1 MQILEINKM
10 ILTIA
15 RKELKLLFVSPLA
28 WTFLALIQLILT
40 WVFLGRLDAFL
51 ELQAQLMQIA
61 NPPGATEVIIVPVFA
76 VASIVLLMTTPLLT
90 MRLMAEEWRN
100 HTMALLISAPISM
113 TAIVLGKFLGLMVFF
128 LLATLLAVV
137 LSLSLL
143 VGGAMDLGLLVSN
156 AIGLL
161 LLAACFVSIG
171 LYISSLTSHPAIA
184 ALGTLGILLAL
195 WIADIVVSDV
205 SGVIQNF
212 SLLRHY
218 ENFNR
223 GLIDSF
229 SFAFFTLFIVTFLI
243 LTVRRLDGE
252 RLHG

>member
-1 MQILEINKM
+1 M

-15 RKELKLLFVSPLA
+15 KKELKLLFVSPLA
-28 WTFLALIQLILT
+28 WTFLALIQLMLT

-51 ELQAQLMQIA
+51 ELQSQLMQIA

-76 VASIVLLMTTPLLT
+76 VASIVLLMATPLLT

-100 HTMALLISAPISM
+100 HTMVLLISAPVSI

-128 LLATLLAVV
+128 LLAVLLTVM

-143 VGGAMDLGLLVSN
+143 MGGTMDFGLLLSN
-156 AIGLL
+156 TIGLL

-195 WIADIVVSDV
+195 WIADIVASNA
-205 SGVIQNF
+205 GNVIQNF

-218 ENFNR
+218 ESFNR

-229 SFAFFTLFIVTFLI
+229 SLIFFVLFTLTFLI
-243 LTVRRLDGE
+243 LTIRRLDGE

>member
-1 MQILEINKM
+1 M

-28 WTFLALIQLILT
+28 WTFLALIQLMLT
-40 WVFLGRLDAFL
+40 WIFLGRLDAFL
-51 ELQAQLMQIA
+51 ELQSQFMQIA

-76 VASIVLLMTTPLLT
+76 VASLVLLMATPLFT

-100 HTMALLISAPISM
+100 HTMTLLISAPISM
-113 TAIVLGKFLGLMVFF
+113 TAIVLGKFLGLLIFF
-128 LLATLLAVV
+128 LLVTLLAVM

-143 VGGAMDLGLLVSN
+143 IGGTMDLGLLLSN

-161 LLAACFVSIG
+161 LLTACFVSVG

-184 ALGTLGILLAL
+184 AVGTLGVLLAL
-195 WIADIVVSDV
+195 WIADIVASDA
-205 SGVIQNF
+205 SSVIQNF

-218 ENFNR
+218 ESFNR

-229 SFAFFTLFIVTFLI
+229 SLVFLVLFTVTFLI
-243 LTVRRLDGE
+243 LTIRRLDGE

>member
-1 MQILEINKM
+1 M

-51 ELQAQLMQIA
+51 ELQSQFMQID
-61 NPPGATEVIIVPVFA
+61 NPPGATEVIITPVFA
-76 VASIVLLMTTPLLT
+76 VASLVLLMATPLLT

-113 TAIVLGKFLGLMVFF
+113 STIVLGKFLGLLIFF
-128 LLATLLAVV
+128 VLATLLAVM

-143 VGGAMDLGLLVSN
+143 IGGAMDFGLLLSN
-156 AIGLL
+156 AIGLV

-171 LYISSLTSHPAIA
+171 LYISSLTYHPAIA
-184 ALGTLGILLAL
+184 ALGTLGVLLVL
-195 WIADIVVSDV
+195 WIGDIVTSEAG
-205 SGVIQNF
+205 SVIQNF
-212 SLLRHY
+212 SLLRHF
-218 ENFNR
+218 ESFNR

-229 SFAFFTLFIVTFLI
+229 SLSFFALLTVTFLI
-243 LTVRRLDGE
+243 LTVRRLEGE

>member
-1 MQILEINKM
+1 M
-10 ILTIA
+10 IFTIA

-28 WTFLALIQLILT
+28 WTFLALIQLMLT

-51 ELQAQLMQIA
+51 ELQSQLMQIA

-76 VASIVLLMTTPLLT
+76 VASLILLMGTPLLT
-90 MRLMAEEWRN
+90 MRLIAEEWRN
-100 HTMALLISAPISM
+100 HTMTLLISAPISM
-113 TAIVLGKFLGLMVFF
+113 TSIVMGKFLGLMIFF
-128 LLATLLAVV
+128 LLATLLAVI

-143 VGGAMDLGLLVSN
+143 VGGTMDLGLLLSN

-161 LLAACFVSIG
+161 LLAACFISVG

-184 ALGTLGILLAL
+184 AVGTLGILLAL
-195 WIADIVVSDV
+195 WIADIVTSD
-205 SGVIQNF
+205 SSSVIQNF

-218 ENFNR
+218 ESFNR
-223 GLIDSF
+223 GLIDSYSL
-229 SFAFFTLFIVTFLI
+229 SFLILFIVTFLI
-243 LTVRRLDGE
+243 LTIRRLDGE

>member
-1 MQILEINKM
+1 M

-15 RKELKLLFVSPLA
+15 WKELKLLFVSPLA
-28 WTFLALIQLILT
+28 WAFLALIQLLIS

-51 ELQAQLMQIA
+51 ELQSQLMQIA

-76 VASIVLLMTTPLLT
+76 VASIVLLMATPLLT
-90 MRLMAEEWRN
+90 MRVMAEEWRN
-100 HTMALLISAPISM
+100 HTMTLLIAAPVSM
-113 TAIVLGKFLGLMVFF
+113 TAIVLGKFLGLMIFF
-128 LLATLLAVV
+128 LLATLLTVV

-143 VGGAMDLGLLVSN
+143 VGGTMDFGLLLSN
-156 AIGLL
+156 ALGLL

-195 WIADIVVSDV
+195 WIADVVAS
-205 SGVIQNF
+205 SAGGAIQNF
-212 SLLRHY
+212 SLLRHF
-218 ENFNR
+218 ESFNR

-229 SFAFFTLFIVTFLI
+229 SLAFFILFIVTFLV

>member
-1 MQILEINKM
+1 M

-15 RKELKLLFVSPLA
+15 SKELKLLFVSPLA
-28 WTFLALIQLILT
+28 WTFLALIQLMLT
-40 WVFLGRLDAFL
+40 WVFLGQLDAFL
-51 ELQAQLMQIA
+51 ELQSQLMQIA

-76 VASIVLLMTTPLLT
+76 VASLVLLVATPLLT

-100 HTMALLISAPISM
+100 HTMTLLISAPISL
-113 TAIVLGKFLGLMVFF
+113 TAIVLGKFLGLMIFF
-128 LLATLLAVV
+128 LLAMLLAVM

-143 VGGAMDLGLLVSN
+143 IGGAMDLGLLLSN
-156 AIGLL
+156 MIGLS
-161 LLAACFVSIG
+161 LLAACFISIG

-184 ALGTLGILLAL
+184 AVGTLGILLVL
-195 WIADIVVSDV
+195 WIADVVATNTS
-205 SGVIQNF
+205 SVIQNF

-218 ENFNR
+218 ESFNR

-229 SFAFFTLFIVTFLI
+229 SLAFLVLFILTFLI
-243 LTVRRLDGE
+243 LTIRRLDGK

>member
-1 MQILEINKM
+1 M

-28 WTFLALIQLILT
+28 WTFLALIQLMLT

-51 ELQAQLMQIA
+51 ELQSQFMQIA

-76 VASIVLLMTTPLLT
+76 VASLVLLMATPLFT

-100 HTMALLISAPISM
+100 HTMTLLISAPISM
-113 TAIVLGKFLGLMVFF
+113 TAIVLGKFLGLLIFF
-128 LLATLLAVV
+128 LLVTLLAVM

-143 VGGAMDLGLLVSN
+143 VGGTMDLGLLLSN

-161 LLAACFVSIG
+161 LLAACFVSVG

-184 ALGTLGILLAL
+184 AVGTLGVLLAL
-195 WIADIVVSDV
+195 WIADIVASDAG
-205 SGVIQNF
+205 SVIQNF

-218 ENFNR
+218 ESLNR

-229 SFAFFTLFIVTFLI
+229 SLVFLVLFIVTFLI
-243 LTVRRLDGE
+243 LTIRRLDGE